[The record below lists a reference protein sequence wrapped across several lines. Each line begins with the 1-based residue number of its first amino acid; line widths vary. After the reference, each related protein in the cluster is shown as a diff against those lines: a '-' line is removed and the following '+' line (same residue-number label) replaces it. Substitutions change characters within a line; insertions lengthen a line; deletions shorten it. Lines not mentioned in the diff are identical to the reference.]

1 MSASLVHRAQAWR
14 GLWRRYAQV
23 FAHAWSQRQALAQP
37 DLKDHEAEF
46 LPAALALQARP
57 VSPAGRW
64 VARILML
71 LVASVLAWS
80 IIGRIDI
87 IVDAQ
92 GRVVPSSRTKTVSAM
107 EVGVVRAINV
117 EEGQAVRAGQALV
130 QLDTRSSD
138 SERDKALGDQQAAQL
153 QAARARAL
161 IEALDAGRA
170 PHLPNLPGISS
181 SSRAD
186 AEHHLADQWRDY
198 VAKKERLDQDIARYA
213 QALPLATQRAQDY
226 AALARDHDVSQ
237 HAWSEKEQA
246 RIDLEGQLRDA
257 RAEQASMKAEMRK
270 NAQDSLDEAQRL
282 RGDATQD
289 ARRAGVHSDLLTLRS
304 PVDGTV
310 QQLIVHTVG
319 GAVPLAQPLMQI
331 VPNDGPVEVE
341 AMLENKDIGFIREG
355 QVAEV
360 KLEAFSYTK
369 YGTVP
374 GRVVH
379 VSRDAIQDEKKGWL
393 YSVKIALD
401 RSTLD
406 VDGRVVRLSPGM
418 TATAD
423 IRTGERRVIEYVLSP
438 LMEHAKESF
447 HER

>member
-1 MSASLVHRAQAWR
+1 MNASIVHRAQAWR
-14 GLWRRYAQV
+14 SLWKRYSQV
-23 FAHAWSQRQALAQP
+23 FSHAWSQRRALAQP
-37 DLKDHEAEF
+37 ELKAHEAEF
-46 LPAALALQARP
+46 LPAALALQASP

-71 LVASVLAWS
+71 LVASALAWS
-80 IIGRIDI
+80 ILGRIDI

-92 GRVVPSSRTKTVSAM
+92 GRVVPSSRTKTISAM

-117 EEGQAVRAGQALV
+117 EEGQSVRAGQALL
-130 QLDTRSSD
+130 QLDPRSSD
-138 SERDKALGDQQAAQL
+138 SERDKAVGDQQAAQL
-153 QAARARAL
+153 QMARSRALVESIDSGRPPRLAGLPDIPAARR
-161 IEALDAGRA
+161 LDAER
-170 PHLPNLPGISS
+170 HL
-181 SSRAD
+181 
-186 AEHHLADQWRDY
+186 EDQWRDY
-198 VAKKERLDQDIARYA
+198 LAKRERLDQDVARYA
-213 QALPLATQRAQDY
+213 EALPLAAQRAQDY

-246 RIDLEGQLRDA
+246 RIDLEGELRAA
-257 RAEQASMKAEMRK
+257 RAQQASLKAEMRK
-270 NAQDSLDEAQRL
+270 NAEDALAEAQRL

-289 ARRAGVHSDLLTLRS
+289 ARRAGIHSELLTLSS

-310 QQLIVHTVG
+310 QQLTVHTVG
-319 GAVPLAQPLMQI
+319 SAVPIAQPLMQI
-331 VPNDGPVEVE
+331 VPNDGPVEIE

-360 KLEAFSYTK
+360 KLEAFAYTK

-374 GRVVH
+374 GHVVH
-379 VSRDAIQDEKKGWL
+379 VSRDAIQDEKRGWL

-401 RSTLD
+401 RPTLD
-406 VDGRVVRLSPGM
+406 VDGRRVRVSPGM

-438 LMEHAKESF
+438 LMEHAQESF